1 MKNYGLQVKEIP
13 IIFRGSAGKRDKQID
28 SISIIDSNITVQ
40 ETLDNVHIYTFDVP
54 YRDNKPAINAGDYC
68 NIFIYG
74 AETYNGIVARNAEY
88 YGDSF
93 IEIGAPYMSNDEIFD
108 DTSYKISIACFNYPE
123 DMYQQVT
130 IAWVLESTTIYL
142 RFTTDY
148 TTYIP
153 RTKVFAAELTGNGQI
168 NHFRARFACGENGT
182 LHLRPYV
189 ILNGNIRV
197 DLCNFAQGGDQYIAG
212 DNEEI
217 EFDCY
222 VPIETHAVAY
232 VEAENTGE
240 YPSLVDAAMTVQYE
254 DFIESES
261 IVGYEGVNLRR
272 GRR

>member
-1 MKNYGLQVKEIP
+1 MELNPIRVYSQVGTGDFDASEI
-13 IIFRGSAGKRDKQID
+13 FV
-28 SISIIDSNITVQ
+28 SINGVLYSHVQ
-40 ETLDNVHIYTFDVP
+40 KVFVDEEQNVY
-54 YRDNKPAINAGDYC
+54 Y
-68 NIFIYG
+68 YG
-74 AETYNGIVARNAEY
+74 AEVTENIKDFSVYPFSIMLAPDLMPDIYQFVAETNADVDLKIWLEDPDPVY
-88 YGDSF
+88 PD
-93 IEIGAPYMSNDEIFD
+93 PVPVKKIFSAD
-108 DTSYKISIACFNYPE
+108 
-123 DMYQQVT
+123 
-130 IAWVLESTTIYL
+130 
-142 RFTTDY
+142 
-148 TTYIP
+148 
-153 RTKVFAAELTGNGQI
+153 LTGNGQI

-197 DLCNFAQGGDQYIAG
+197 DLCNFAAGGDQYIAG

>member
-13 IIFRGSAGKRDKQID
+13 IIFRGTIDGAGSATDP
-28 SISIIDSNITVQ
+28 
-40 ETLDNVHIYTFDVP
+40 IYT
-54 YRDNKPAINAGDYC
+54 RRLA
-68 NIFIYG
+68 
-74 AETYNGIVARNAEY
+74 
-88 YGDSF
+88 F
-93 IEIGAPYMSNDEIFD
+93 IEDEGGGYYLAEGINMNISSYDNLWIEVGDDYYANLPKWEFNGKVGFGAPLTESGGVDFSTYSFLV
-108 DTSYKISIACFNYPE
+108 YQ
-123 DMYQQVT
+123 MY
-130 IAWVLESTTIYL
+130 STTALIASQ
-142 RFTTDY
+142 TADE
-148 TTYIP
+148 
-153 RTKVFAAELTGNGQI
+153 KVMRIWDQEPAFFAPTNKTFEADLTGNGQI

-189 ILNGNIRV
+189 ILNGNIRI

-222 VPIETHAVAY
+222 VPIETHATAY

>member
-1 MKNYGLQVKEIP
+1 MNSQINQLGEVGAAFISDNYVWDETSDFPFSFAYDVELDKQMFMIFWKEDKLKASFKIEIP
-13 IIFRGSAGKRDKQID
+13 GVDG
-28 SISIIDSNITVQ
+28 
-40 ETLDNVHIYTFDVP
+40 
-54 YRDNKPAINAGDYC
+54 G
-68 NIFIYG
+68 
-74 AETYNGIVARNAEY
+74 
-88 YGDSF
+88 
-93 IEIGAPYMSNDEIFD
+93 
-108 DTSYKISIACFNYPE
+108 
-123 DMYQQVT
+123 
-130 IAWVLESTTIYL
+130 TTK
-142 RFTTDY
+142 
-148 TTYIP
+148 
-153 RTKVFAAELTGNGQI
+153 KVFEADLTGNGQI

-217 EFDCY
+217 EFGCY
-222 VPIETHAVAY
+222 VPIETHASAY

-254 DFIESES
+254 DFIEKES

>member
-1 MKNYGLQVKEIP
+1 MKNYDLQVKEIP
-13 IIFRGSAGKRDKQID
+13 IIFRGIVGGLTPGTTPEP
-28 SISIIDSNITVQ
+28 IIDTTLNGAMSSTGGYHSNLPGVLEAKEYISV
-40 ETLDNVHIYTFDVP
+40 E
-54 YRDNKPAINAGDYC
+54 
-68 NIFIYG
+68 
-74 AETYNGIVARNAEY
+74 YNGIRFDKVPRYIYMGRAC
-88 YGDSF
+88 YGASF
-93 IEIGAPYMSNDEIFD
+93 VGTPDQIRINFSVYPFLITRTSDTEIDIF
-108 DTSYKISIACFNYPE
+108 
-123 DMYQQVT
+123 T
-130 IAWVLESTTIYL
+130 ILENTTIKIWIEGETPQSPSKMT
-142 RFTTDY
+142 FSAD
-148 TTYIP
+148 
-153 RTKVFAAELTGNGQI
+153 LTGNGQI

-189 ILNGNIRV
+189 ILNGNVRV

-222 VPIETHAVAY
+222 VPVETHAVAY

>member
-13 IIFRGSAGKRDKQID
+13 IIFRGGIDQSEIRDSEINVTVDSTIAQGNHFIPNRFQIGTNLTKALNSAD
-28 SISIIDSNITVQ
+28 SVDISFNNEIFK
-40 ETLDNVHIYTFDVP
+40 NVKSERYNQTSVYFGA
-54 YRDNKPAINAGDYC
+54 PAINDFTGNVDFSVFPFSIMASVYSPNSTAAYLVTKESISSL
-68 NIFIYG
+68 NIKIWI
-74 AETYNGIVARNAEY
+74 NGEMYII
-88 YGDSF
+88 SKK
-93 IEIGAPYMSNDEIFD
+93 IFSAD
-108 DTSYKISIACFNYPE
+108 
-123 DMYQQVT
+123 
-130 IAWVLESTTIYL
+130 
-142 RFTTDY
+142 
-148 TTYIP
+148 
-153 RTKVFAAELTGNGQI
+153 LTGNGQI

-197 DLCNFAQGGDQYIAG
+197 NLCNFAQGGDQYIAG

-217 EFDCY
+217 EFDCF
-222 VPIETHAVAY
+222 VPIETHATAY

>member
-1 MKNYGLQVKEIP
+1 MGMACYGASIEGAPDQ
-13 IIFRGSAGKRDKQID
+13 
-28 SISIIDSNITVQ
+28 ISIDFSVYPFLVNRTSDTEIDIFTNI
-40 ETLDNVHIYTFDVP
+40 EN
-54 YRDNKPAINAGDYC
+54 
-68 NIFIYG
+68 
-74 AETYNGIVARNAEY
+74 
-88 YGDSF
+88 
-93 IEIGAPYMSNDEIFD
+93 
-108 DTSYKISIACFNYPE
+108 
-123 DMYQQVT
+123 VT
-130 IAWVLESTTIYL
+130 IKIWIEGETPQLPSKITFSA
-142 RFTTDY
+142 D
-148 TTYIP
+148 
-153 RTKVFAAELTGNGQI
+153 LTGNGQI

-197 DLCNFAQGGDQYIAG
+197 NLCNFAQGGDQYIAG

>member
-13 IIFRGSAGKRDKQID
+13 IVFRGSVNKASRQTETESIVYD
-28 SISIIDSNITVQ
+28 SITVQ
-40 ETLDNVHIYTFDVP
+40 ETLDNVHMYTFELP
-54 YRDNKPAINAGDYC
+54 YRNNKPAISAGQYC
-68 NIFIYG
+68 DISVYG
-74 AETYNGIVARNAEY
+74 GPSYNGVVARSAEY
-88 YGDSF
+88 YGDTF
-93 IEIGAPYMSNDEIFD
+93 VEIGAPYVSNNETFD
-108 DTSYKISIACFNYPE
+108 DTSYKISIACFDYPDDLSQE
-123 DMYQQVT
+123 VT
-130 IAWVLESTTIYL
+130 IYWVLESTTIFL
-142 RFTTDY
+142 DFTAQY
-148 TTYIP
+148 VTYIP
-153 RTKVFAAELTGNGQI
+153 VTKVFAADLTGNGQI
-168 NHFRARFACGENGT
+168 NRFYARFACGENGT

>member
-1 MKNYGLQVKEIP
+1 MKHYGLQVKEIP
-13 IIFRGSAGKRDKQID
+13 IIFRATLEAGESSEGDAILENRELNFRREWANGYKSALPDNFSTFPAEGETIIIMFDGVMYESTVRRNEHEGSTGFQ
-28 SISIIDSNITVQ
+28 
-40 ETLDNVHIYTFDVP
+40 F
-54 YRDNKPAINAGDYC
+54 
-68 NIFIYG
+68 
-74 AETYNGIVARNAEY
+74 
-88 YGDSF
+88 
-93 IEIGAPYMSNDEIFD
+93 GAPFVSSYGFDFTDMPIFGAYNPESD
-108 DTSYKISIACFNYPE
+108 LTFCTENSGLHEVGLYFAGASTPSAKILSA
-123 DMYQQVT
+123 D
-130 IAWVLESTTIYL
+130 
-142 RFTTDY
+142 
-148 TTYIP
+148 
-153 RTKVFAAELTGNGQI
+153 LTGNGQI

-182 LHLRPYV
+182 LHLKPYV
-189 ILNGNIRV
+189 ILNGNIRI

>member
-1 MKNYGLQVKEIP
+1 MKNYELQVKEIP
-13 IIFRGSAGKRDKQID
+13 IIFRGSVIGA
-28 SISIIDSNITVQ
+28 
-40 ETLDNVHIYTFDVP
+40 
-54 YRDNKPAINAGDYC
+54 DYEAA
-68 NIFIYG
+68 
-74 AETYNGIVARNAEY
+74 AETINYSSFPSKM
-88 YGDSF
+88 GDNYW
-93 IEIGAPYMSNDEIFD
+93 I
-108 DTSYKISIACFNYPE
+108 DTSREMVPASFNIYSL
-123 DMYQQVT
+123 D
-130 IAWVLESTTIYL
+130 TIYVEFNGVL
-142 RFTTDY
+142 YGPLPKYSKAGGIYVSFGAR
-148 TTYIP
+148 TYATSTGNAANFSEYP
-153 RTKVFAAELTGNGQI
+153 FALQQTRNSYNLINCLVPEGTESATVKIWAEEPQFVNGKKLFSADLTGNGQI
-168 NHFRARFACGENGT
+168 NRFYARFACGENGT
-182 LHLRPYV
+182 LHLKPYV

-217 EFDCY
+217 GFDCY

>member
-13 IIFRGSAGKRDKQID
+13 IVFRGSVDAATPGESGYNYDTALFHKSVIP
-28 SISIIDSNITVQ
+28 
-40 ETLDNVHIYTFDVP
+40 ETSGSSHIYTAYVNFELE
-54 YRDNKPAINAGDYC
+54 I
-68 NIFIYG
+68 
-74 AETYNGIVARNAEY
+74 AETTKLYIKC
-88 YGDSF
+88 
-93 IEIGAPYMSNDEIFD
+93 D
-108 DTSYKISIACFNYPE
+108 DYFA
-123 DMYQQVT
+123 QVT
-130 IAWVLESTTIYL
+130 PYYAKNDLLKYGESDRLGPIFTDYPFHLKYDVDGNYDDQALLEL
-142 RFTTDY
+142 RFPDDETRDFA
-148 TTYIP
+148 IWVEDP
-153 RTKVFAAELTGNGQI
+153 VINLDPVPGHKVFTADITGNGQI
-168 NHFRARFACGENGT
+168 NRFYARFACGENGT

-222 VPIETHAVAY
+222 VPVETHAVAY

>member
-13 IIFRGSAGKRDKQID
+13 IIFRGVVNSASLPQADATLHGTSFALYTGYKTTNNKATQTPSHFNLNADKIYVRYNGVYYGELPKMTSPANGRRYGAKYISGSGVDFSDYPFSVYTGNNEKFSVDVPLDVDSVDIEIWTTPPIRIPGKQILSAD
-28 SISIIDSNITVQ
+28 
-40 ETLDNVHIYTFDVP
+40 F
-54 YRDNKPAINAGDYC
+54 
-68 NIFIYG
+68 
-74 AETYNGIVARNAEY
+74 
-88 YGDSF
+88 
-93 IEIGAPYMSNDEIFD
+93 
-108 DTSYKISIACFNYPE
+108 
-123 DMYQQVT
+123 
-130 IAWVLESTTIYL
+130 
-142 RFTTDY
+142 
-148 TTYIP
+148 
-153 RTKVFAAELTGNGQI
+153 TGNGQV

-197 DLCNFAQGGDQYIAG
+197 NLCNFAKGGDQYIAG

-222 VPIETHAVAY
+222 VPIETHATAY

-272 GRR
+272 GR

>member
-13 IIFRGSAGKRDKQID
+13 IIFRGTID
-28 SISIIDSNITVQ
+28 GATPATGMLFYSGSVTPNQEAPGGAYSDLVQPVNKITTDYNSLTITVDGVKY
-40 ETLDNVHIYTFDVP
+40 ENVEITYFE
-54 YRDNKPAINAGDYC
+54 DYSLVR
-68 NIFIYG
+68 G
-74 AETYNGIVARNAEY
+74 EA
-88 YGDSF
+88 
-93 IEIGAPYMSNDEIFD
+93 GAPYITNDFVFD
-108 DTSYKISIACFNYPE
+108 DSTYPFCVTFAIEEYQGLQIYFKDRNEHSIVVEAEGEEEKQAKKI
-123 DMYQQVT
+123 
-130 IAWVLESTTIYL
+130 
-142 RFTTDY
+142 
-148 TTYIP
+148 
-153 RTKVFAAELTGNGQI
+153 FAADLTGNGQV

-182 LHLRPYV
+182 LHLKPYV

-232 VEAENTGE
+232 VEAENIGE

-254 DFIESES
+254 DFVESES